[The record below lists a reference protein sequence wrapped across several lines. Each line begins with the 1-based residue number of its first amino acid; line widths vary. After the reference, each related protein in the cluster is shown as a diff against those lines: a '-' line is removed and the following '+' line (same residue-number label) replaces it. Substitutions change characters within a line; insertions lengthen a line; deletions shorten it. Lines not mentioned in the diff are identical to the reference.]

1 MALIVGSILTF
12 LPRVTL
18 VAPTPLTRMPCEP
31 APSTLISMPSA
42 VVTATVPAPDEPA
55 WMPRVSAVML
65 PLAWTVMT
73 PLSLA
78 SMMSASTPVFGALVS
93 PMTPTVTET
102 ALLEVVVALP
112 AATAWT
118 PKSAPPPEELILP
131 EVLMVIL
138 PPARLAAAMP
148 TAFGPVTL
156 MASVNTPPD
165 LPTVIAPEADRA
177 STPLVTAVIVPP
189 VAATSTVPA
198 PPALTRMP
206 SPPECTSASVVIET
220 FPSSP

>member
-1 MALIVGSILTF
+1 
-12 LPRVTL
+12 
-18 VAPTPLTRMPCEP
+18 
-31 APSTLISMPSA
+31 
-42 VVTATVPAPDEPA
+42 
-55 WMPRVSAVML
+55 
-65 PLAWTVMT
+65 
-73 PLSLA
+73 
-78 SMMSASTPVFGALVS
+78 
-93 PMTPTVTET
+93 
-102 ALLEVVVALP
+102 
-112 AATAWT
+112 
-118 PKSAPPPEELILP
+118 
-131 EVLMVIL
+131 
-138 PPARLAAAMP
+138 MP

-220 FPSSP
+220 FPSSPPLVEALTPAVVGVSVAPIAPLASMVMSPFAVPPDPLARMP